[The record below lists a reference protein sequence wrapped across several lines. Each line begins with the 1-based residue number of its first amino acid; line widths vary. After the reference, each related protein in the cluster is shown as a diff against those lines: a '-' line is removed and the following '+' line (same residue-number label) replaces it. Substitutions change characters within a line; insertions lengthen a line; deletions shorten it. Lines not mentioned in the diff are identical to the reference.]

1 LVSEEIGYIKSQ
13 IISRIINNQEILN
26 LINKDMVDNPNDY
39 IDTHI
44 FKYVKVPPTIETET
58 TYLCV
63 EIYIPTDH
71 TEDLTKQMIVEIH
84 ILAHCKIQNIKG
96 LDGTRPDE
104 ISGLIEKILSK
115 DNEIGLRKLLMISN
129 TPNAY
134 TTNHYGRT
142 MRFIAEGFNR
152 DACL

>member
-1 LVSEEIGYIKSQ
+1 
-13 IISRIINNQEILN
+13 
-26 LINKDMVDNPNDY
+26 
-39 IDTHI
+39 
-44 FKYVKVPPTIETET
+44 
-58 TYLCV
+58 
-63 EIYIPTDH
+63 
-71 TEDLTKQMIVEIH
+71 MIVEIH

>member
-1 LVSEEIGYIKSQ
+1 MVSEEIGYIKSQ

-84 ILAHCKIQNIKG
+84 ILAHCKIQDIKG

-104 ISGLIEKILSK
+104 ISGKKEKI
-115 DNEIGLRKLLMISN
+115 NEKENS
-129 TPNAY
+129 
-134 TTNHYGRT
+134 
-142 MRFIAEGFNR
+142 
-152 DACL
+152 